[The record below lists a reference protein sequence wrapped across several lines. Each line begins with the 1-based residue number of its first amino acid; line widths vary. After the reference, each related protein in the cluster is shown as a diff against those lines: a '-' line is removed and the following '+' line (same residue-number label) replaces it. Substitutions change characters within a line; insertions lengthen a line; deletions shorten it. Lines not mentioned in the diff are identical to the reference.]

1 MASGALTRL
10 RRSDPAMTRKPYS
23 TDLTDEQWSIVA
35 PLLPPPRA
43 RGRRPTVDRRRVLDA
58 IFYQAKNG
66 CVWEDLPRDL
76 PNDST
81 VYAYFERW
89 RDDGTLAAISRPP
102 RRGGDA
108 LHRRWRRESGRDEG
122 PSAGAVDSR
131 SVQAAPEA
139 SERGKDPNK
148 KVVGRKQHLCV
159 DTEGLPLAVTV
170 TVASANDK
178 AAAYDLIDA
187 AAERSPRLKKLW
199 ADGAYGS
206 APLADHAATKGVSFE
221 VVSQPRGPFEPVAR
235 RWVVE
240 RTFAW
245 LKRYRRLVLDFERLA
260 ETVVAFIYVALTRLL
275 LNRLAPHS

>member
-1 MASGALTRL
+1 MAHQ
-10 RRSDPAMTRKPYS
+10 PYS
-23 TDLTDEQWSIVA
+23 TDLTDAQWEIVA
-35 PLLPPPRA
+35 PLLPPPRP
-43 RGRRPTVDRRRVLDA
+43 RGRRPSVDRRRVLDG
-58 IFYQAKNG
+58 IFYQAKNACG
-66 CVWEDLPRDL
+66 WRDLPRDF
-76 PNDST
+76 PNHKT

-89 RDDGTLAAISRPP
+89 RDDGTLASVYE
-102 RRGGDA
+102 A
-108 LHRRWRRESGRDEG
+108 LHRRWRRENGRDED
-122 PSAGAVDSR
+122 PSAGSVDSR

-139 SERGKDPNK
+139 AERGKDPNK

-159 DTEGLPLAVTV
+159 DTEGLPMSVKV
-170 TVASANDK
+170 TVASTNDK

-199 ADGAYGS
+199 ADGAYVSG
-206 APLADHAATKGVSFE
+206 PLAEHAADKEIDFE
-221 VVSQPRGPFEPVAR
+221 VVSQQKGPFAPIPR

-260 ETVVAFIYVALTRLL
+260 RTVEAFIYLALTRLL